1 MAKRSPGL
9 IAIVVYKAIT
19 AIFLVII
26 SFSLLLAIKK
36 QTQLLQLEDS
46 LTLSGKLGFI
56 AWVLE
61 KILNFNPRTLELS
74 GIAAGVYA
82 AVTTV
87 EALGLWYQKK
97 WASWLVLGLVSISI
111 LPEIFELSKGF
122 SILKFLIFLANVGI
136 FIYLLREIRNGK

>member
-19 AIFLVII
+19 AVFLVAI
-26 SFSLLLAIKK
+26 SCSLLLAIKK
-36 QTQLLQLEDS
+36 QPQLLQLQDA
-46 LTLSGKLGFI
+46 LTLAGKRGFI

-61 KILNFNPRTLELS
+61 KILNFKPRTLELS

-82 AVTTV
+82 AVTTL

-111 LPEIFELSKGF
+111 LPEILELIKGL
-122 SILKFLIFLANVGI
+122 SILKFIVFLVNVAI
-136 FIYLLREIRNGK
+136 FIYLLREIRNGN